1 MSFLL
6 YKDMC
11 TFAVPFSNHKSTLMI
26 LITSDEQL
34 RRFIPN
40 VFSTVKGE
48 MSLFEKLTSFLEL
61 AEQWAIE
68 TFVPMAIVEEEQKL
82 PVSIILDEL
91 RQVVVTEAFRNAVPS
106 LDLVLTPNGFG
117 IVNNQNVAPASKERV
132 ERLLSSLELNRDLAI
147 HGLLS
152 WLQKSET
159 WLGTEQCAFFGGT
172 MFPNLH
178 ICPNVGYREHRWE
191 KYQELRPILQNIEL
205 HIATQFIG
213 EEQMTAFRKAAMQ
226 PSYTLPPV
234 VQSVIS
240 SLKAV
245 EVQMLKA
252 HLSPS
257 SPPCPP
263 TNLVQIVDV
272 IRNHPEEFPEWHNS
286 AISDIFSPPLF
297 NNCKNDTGYWF

>member
-1 MSFLL
+1 
-6 YKDMC
+6 
-11 TFAVPFSNHKSTLMI
+11 MI

-48 MSLFEKLTSFLEL
+48 MSLFEKLTPFLEQ

-68 TFVPMAIVEEEQKL
+68 TFVPMAVVEEEQKL
-82 PVSIILDEL
+82 PVSIILDNL
-91 RQVVVTEAFRNAVPS
+91 REVVVTEAFRNAVPS

-117 IVNNQNVAPASKERV
+117 IVNNQNVALASKERV

-152 WLQKSET
+152 WLPRSET
-159 WLGTEQCAFFGGT
+159 WLSTEQCAFFGGT

-178 ICPNVGYREHRWE
+178 ICPNLGFREHRWE
-191 KYQELRPILQNIEL
+191 KYQELRPILQNIEQ

-213 EEQMTAFRKAAMQ
+213 EEQMTVFRKAAMQ
-226 PSYTLPPV
+226 PSYSLPPV

-272 IRNHPEEFPEWHNS
+272 IRNHPEGFPEWHNS
-286 AISDIFSPPLF
+286 AIADVYSPPIF
-297 NNCKNDTGYWF
+297 NNEKHSTGYWF